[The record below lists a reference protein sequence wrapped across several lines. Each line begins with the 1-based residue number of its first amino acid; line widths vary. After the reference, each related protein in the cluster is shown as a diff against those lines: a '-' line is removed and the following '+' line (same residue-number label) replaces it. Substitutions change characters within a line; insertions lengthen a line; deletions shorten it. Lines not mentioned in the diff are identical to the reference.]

1 MSSNRPSYTVT
12 ANRSTWIER
21 LARLG
26 YITKGFVYGLIGV
39 LALMAAFGLGGQTT
53 DTTGALQT
61 IATQPFGQ
69 FLLVLI
75 TIGLIGY
82 ALWRWIECIQDPEHK
97 GSDAKGIFSRL
108 GYAISGLIYAGLAL
122 TSARLV
128 MGAATGGGNSQQDW
142 TAFVLAQPWGNWLV
156 ATLGAFIIGLG
167 FYMFY
172 KAYKTK
178 FTQELDLRNLE
189 PKKQNLLINICRL
202 GIFARGIVFVIIG
215 FFLIQAARFTN
226 PNEVKGI
233 DGALQTL
240 KQQPFGKFLLTLVA
254 LGLVAYGIYMAVKA
268 IYKRIE
274 VD

>member
-189 PKKQNLLINICRL
+189 AKKQNLLINICRL

-240 KQQPFGKFLLTLVA
+240 RQQPFGKFLLTLVA